1 MHIKVMPDYCSS
13 GIWNM
18 NPADGYELDPMEL
31 GFPED
36 LVIRIKNWIKIYS
49 EAVSEDKEA
58 WEGGSKIDVIKFSF
72 VNGEAL
78 YIAQEIKKLYPDW
91 TVELWL
97 ETCNDEKLDG
107 MVKMTMTEV
116 FKYKI

>member
-18 NPADGYELDPMEL
+18 NPEDGYELDPMEL

-36 LVIRIKNWIKIYS
+36 LIIRIKNWIKIYS

-58 WEGGSKIDVIKFSF
+58 WEGGSKIDVVKFSF

-107 MVKMTMTEV
+107 MVKMTMTEI